1 MPPASRFSRSRIDGG
16 FSKALIVRS
25 GLCALLLRSSAARR
39 ERKSSHS
46 RAPLRC
52 VSKHEGECIGLSSSF
67 ETRART
73 FEPAAPLRSRAPQDE
88 GFETRA
94 RTFEP
99 AAPLPI
105 ALLRMRASSRRQRRW
120 RASSALQCAVHDSH
134 WMKEISLAPQAFS
147 LSSNCHRTIIER
159 RHGMRR
165 DAGGCGIECQVD
177 ASERSSRPVVT

>member
-25 GLCALLLRSSAARR
+25 GLCALMLRSSAARR
-39 ERKSSHS
+39 ERKSSHR

-73 FEPAAPLRSRAPQDE
+73 SSLPHPFALALLRMRASR
-88 GFETRA
+88 RA
-94 RTFEP
+94 RAFES

-105 ALLRMRASSRRQRRW
+105 ALLRMRTSSRRQRRW